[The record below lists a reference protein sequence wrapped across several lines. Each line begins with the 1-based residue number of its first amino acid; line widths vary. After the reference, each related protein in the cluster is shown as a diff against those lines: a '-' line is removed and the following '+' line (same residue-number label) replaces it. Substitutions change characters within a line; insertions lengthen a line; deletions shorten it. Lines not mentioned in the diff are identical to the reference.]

1 MKIAI
6 FTDTYF
12 PQVNGVSKY
21 LEEMQDYMDRN
32 DIEYRLFVPQKPIGM
47 EMNNITSFYGMP
59 FLLYPELKISWP
71 SRNRIK
77 CTLDQFHPDLIYL
90 PTPLSIGIAGLKY
103 AKRKGIPIVS
113 TYHTNFP
120 QYLRYYHLTSLQKA
134 VWKYLR
140 WFHSLSRINF
150 CPSMETIEQLKN
162 HGIDNLMLCNNG
174 IDCSS
179 FSPQIRSEK
188 LRSLYAPEGEVLLL
202 YVGRVAPEKDLD
214 VLIRAADLLNNR
226 QIKFKLLV
234 VGDGPALKA
243 LQEQDLNNVVFT
255 GYKSGSELQAIYASS
270 DIFVF
275 PSRTETFG
283 NVILEAMASGLPV
296 VAANAGGVKES
307 LVDKINGLAFTP
319 GNEQE
324 MADCITKLLTDDP
337 LRREMAEN
345 ARRFALARTWERIF
359 DRFFSSCR
367 KILLDENI
375 PSSQLDDKIA

>member
-1 MKIAI
+1 MRIAI

-21 LEEMQDYMDRN
+21 LEEMQKYMDN
-32 DIEYRLFVPQKPIGM
+32 YDIDYQLFVPQKPIGM

-77 CTLDQFHPDLIYL
+77 STLDKFNPDVIYL
-90 PTPLSIGIAGLKY
+90 PTPLSIGMAGLKY
-103 AKRKGIPIVS
+103 AKRNGIPIVS

-120 QYLRYYHLTSLQKA
+120 QYLRYYHLDSLQKA

-140 WFHSLSRINF
+140 WFHSFSQINF
-150 CPSMETIEQLKN
+150 CPSMETIEQLQN
-162 HGIDNLMLCNNG
+162 HGINNLDLSNNG
-174 IDCSS
+174 IDCAV
-179 FSPQIRSEK
+179 FSPEIRSEELRK
-188 LRSLYAPEGEVLLL
+188 LFAPEGEVLLL

-214 VLIRAADLLNNR
+214 VLIRSIGLLNNA
-226 QIKFKLLV
+226 QVAFKLLV

-243 LQEQDLNNVVFT
+243 LQEQDIANVIFT
-255 GYKSGSELQAIYASS
+255 GYKSGRELQEIYASS

-296 VAANAGGVKES
+296 VAAYAGGVKES
-307 LVDKINGLAFTP
+307 LIDMSNGLAFTP
-319 GNEQE
+319 GDEKE
-324 MADCITKLLTDDP
+324 MADCILRLVVDSKLRKILAD
-337 LRREMAEN
+337 N
-345 ARRFALARTWERIF
+345 ARSFALARTWDVI
-359 DRFFSSCR
+359 FSSFFRSCR
-367 KILLDENI
+367 MII
-375 PSSQLDDKIA
+375 PDQQTSPIASIA